1 MINSSQGTL
10 MIHLKNCNISFKNFR
25 HTQSQVNMIEENEN
39 LQTYEG
45 DEDVEFEFI
54 DNDENI
60 NMMDESN
67 TREYPQ
73 KSR

>member
-1 MINSSQGTL
+1 
-10 MIHLKNCNISFKNFR
+10 
-25 HTQSQVNMIEENEN
+25 MIEENEN

>member
-1 MINSSQGTL
+1 MVT
-10 MIHLKNCNISFKNFR
+10 
-25 HTQSQVNMIEENEN
+25 NEN

-60 NMMDESN
+60 NMMDEN
-67 TREYPQ
+67 DNGNYPHQ
-73 KSR
+73 IS